1 MTTNVNIRNG
11 FSAGLTLDSSVQPVL
26 DGSYW
31 GISSHVA
38 NGNQLTQVLW
48 MNRDEGITKG
58 DTWVF
63 TTRFPLAGIT
73 IQLQESLTGTTFSS
87 DIQIQITAGTQSSGW
102 ADTNTSLQFKGND
115 GNLYQIDGS
124 LFLNGTYDDVTY
136 TLLNV

>member
-1 MTTNVNIRNG
+1 MTTNVNIQNG
-11 FSAGLTLDSSVQPVL
+11 FNAGLNLDSSVQPTL

-31 GISSHVA
+31 GISSNVA

-58 DTWVF
+58 DTWIF
-63 TTRFPLAGIT
+63 TTSFQLAGIT

-87 DIQIQITAGTQSSGW
+87 DIQIQIMAGTQSSGW
-102 ADTNTSLQFKGND
+102 SDANTSLQFKGND

-124 LFLNGTYDDVTY
+124 FFPSGTYDDVTY

>member
-1 MTTNVNIRNG
+1 VNIQNG
-11 FSAGLTLDSSVQPVL
+11 FSERLTLDSSVQPTL

-31 GISSHVA
+31 GISSNVA

-63 TTRFPLAGIT
+63 TTSFQLAGIT

-102 ADTNTSLQFKGND
+102 ADANTSLQFKGND

-124 LFLNGTYDDVTY
+124 YFLNGTYDDVTY